1 MSTFIPPTP
10 TATKSAEQHEEPS
23 EQDSEQDSFNHLLF
37 KVLRL
42 TSEQVQDLND
52 WMKHQGFPN
61 VHEIIVQNFRN
72 PHELKDDLQFTRESK
87 TYYIQANVRVS
98 LSLMTTYIKH
108 LRYLAKA
115 KHFGP
120 FYYIQID
127 PQDYDEWRISTPEEE
142 IHFQTPSKF
151 GSPATPR
158 SMATSEASESYI
170 TLTNFKKG
178 IKRDASAYPIF
189 KNERYYNTFIRHFK
203 ATAKAQGLSTL
214 MDPNFT
220 PGSDEYGQQ
229 LFQEQQDFLY
239 SVLIS
244 SLQTDFS
251 EALVKDHEGDAQLI
265 LELLHEHHTGNS
277 QYSRSE
283 INRITKYLTNIKLDD
298 TWRGTNE
305 SFLMHYNDQLRLL
318 DSLVDPEEKLPDN
331 TRVTFLESAVESV
344 PDLRRVKITDNVLQ
358 AQLDSTRP
366 ITYKSYFD
374 LLKDAAFHLDQATKR
389 GNKIRRTNVHF
400 SGPNDEG
407 GHQNPLSDDLQA
419 IQQEDVCSEPPEP
432 LSYSVFQSNFQG
444 SSTSSTQKIFLP
456 KHIWEK
462 LSKDQQQMIIDHNR
476 SLPKSGSSS
485 IMTPNKSPSP
495 LPHKPTPQQTAKSQQ
510 VHTHQSDESTA
521 DSTKI
526 ETTPSDPLLAM
537 VHQSIHTSDDDA
549 SDITK
554 VLSAKRSRQIQVCK
568 HYIFQH
574 ANHTNNQL
582 VDRGANGGL
591 AGSDMRVIYKT
602 HRKIN
607 ISGIDNHEVN
617 GLDVVTAA
625 TLLNTSLGKVIG
637 IFNEYAHLG
646 KGSSIHSS
654 GQLEWFRTHVDEK
667 SIKVGGTQ
675 LITTLDGYSVPL
687 LIKDGLAYAT
697 SLGRPTDH
705 DMDSYPHV
713 FFTSPDEWDPSVLD
727 HDPPPL
733 DGLDPSQVLDQPFGD
748 PMFDAYGDF
757 NERIIANL
765 NILLD
770 APPEDCRSYT
780 ANLHQSSSQEPDWNA
795 LRPFF
800 AWTSPSSIQ
809 DTFNVTTRHG
819 IAPHTQD
826 YIKKHFESRNP
837 VFNIPRRSEAVAT
850 DTIFSDTPAVD
861 DGSTMAQFFCGRDTL
876 VCDAYGIKSTKQF
889 INTLSDNIRK
899 RGAMDTLI
907 SDGGKY
913 EISKRVTD
921 LFRSLFI
928 KDYQSEPYHQHQN
941 KSENRFGL
949 AKRYTNTVMNTS
961 GCPAC
966 CWLLCLQYICVVL
979 NHLASP
985 TLQGICPV
993 QALEGT
999 TPDISFLLHFSFYEP
1014 IYYRIDSSEPDLN
1027 FPSSSNE
1034 KKGYWVGFAD
1044 NQGDSLTW
1052 RILTEDTQKIIIR
1065 SGVRSALR
1073 TTTNQR
1079 LASSSGE
1086 GTTLPF
1092 PIPYPQQ
1099 SSNSLPLDPIDAS
1112 TSNFEQFVKSQSGE
1126 DEDHPIPMTN
1136 IDIPN
1141 LLGRSFLLSPED
1153 NGERYMAKIIDIDD
1167 HGQHLED
1174 IKFKLKISKDQAE
1187 EIMSYNQLM
1196 DYIQKGTNA
1205 EEDPDSLFKF
1215 RDIVAHQ
1222 GPLESTDPNHKGSK
1236 YNVMVEWESGEIT
1249 YEPLALISK
1258 DDPITCA
1265 VYAKKHDLLDTT
1277 GWKHLKRY
1285 AKTSKRLIRA
1295 VKQSRIRQVRASAR
1309 YQHGFQVPRDYNDAM
1324 RLDKENG
1331 NTHWQ
1336 DAMDLELTQIHEY
1349 KVFRDTG
1356 KAKFHNGKVVTP
1368 DGFQKIRVHFVYAVK
1383 HDGRFKARLV
1393 ADGHLTKE
1401 PVESIYSGVVSLRS
1415 LRMVVFLSQLNN
1427 LEIWGADVGNAYL
1440 EAYTDEK
1447 LCIMAGPEFK
1457 ELQGH
1462 LLIMVKALYGTRSGG
1477 ARWHDRLFDIL
1488 QELKFK
1494 PSKAVPDVWM
1504 RPEPGGTCY
1513 EYIAVY
1519 VDDLA
1524 IAAKDPQAFCN
1535 ELKKKYNLK
1544 LKGVGPLE
1552 YHLGCTYKKDPDGTL
1567 AADPRRYVNKILESY
1582 ERMFMEKPRK
1592 SRPPLEGGD
1601 HPELDT
1607 SELCDEH
1614 QTKQFQTLIG
1624 QLQWLIS
1631 LGRFDIAVH
1640 VMSLSRFRAQPR
1652 KGHLDRAKRIVGY
1665 LLFLPDGA
1673 IRFRTGEPDFSSL
1686 RDQEYDWTR
1695 TVYYGACEQFPHD
1708 IPKPLGK
1715 HVQTTHYVDANLH
1728 HDLAT
1733 GKAVT
1738 AVLHFLNQTPIDAY
1752 TKRQSTVETATYGSE
1767 FVAAR
1772 TAVDQIID
1780 IRTTLRYLGV
1790 PIRDMSY
1797 MFGDNRSVVTSSTI
1811 PNSTI
1816 SKRHHLASYHRVR
1829 DAIAAKFISFHWKDG
1844 KSNPADIL
1852 SKHWEFATVW
1862 PVLKPI
1868 LFWRGETAT
1877 QLKGSDRI
1885 PSTTPGAEPPRD
1897 AKDSGSAKPHSTH
1910 LETSSTNRS

>member
-10 TATKSAEQHEEPS
+10 TATKSAEQHEEP
-23 EQDSEQDSFNHLLF
+23 SEQDSFNHLLF

-52 WMKHQGFPN
+52 WMKHRGFPN

-72 PHELKDDLQFTRESK
+72 PHELKDDLQFIRASK
-87 TYYIQANVRVS
+87 TYYIQANVMVS

-158 SMATSEASESYI
+158 SMATSEAFESYI

-220 PGSDEYGQQ
+220 TGSDEYGQQ

-244 SLQTDFS
+244 SLKTDFS

-305 SFLMHYNDQLRLL
+305 SFLMHNNDQLCLL

-407 GHQNPLSDDLQA
+407 DHQNPLSDDLQA

-432 LSYSVFQSNFQG
+432 LSYSVFQSHFQG

-485 IMTPNKSPSP
+485 ILTPNKSPSP

-537 VHQSIHTSDDDA
+537 VHQSIHTSHDDA

-654 GQLEWFRTHVDEK
+654 GQLEWFKTHVDEK

-826 YIKKHFESRNP
+826 YIKKHFKSRNP

-921 LFRSLFI
+921 LLRSLFI

-941 KSENRFGL
+941 KAENRFGL

-1073 TTTNQR
+1073 TTTNQH

-1174 IKFKLKISKDQAE
+1174 IKFKLKTSKDQAE

-1196 DYIQKGTNA
+1196 DYIQKGTDA

-1383 HDGRFKARLV
+1383 HDGRFKSRLV

-1488 QELKFK
+1488 QELMFK
-1494 PSKAVPDVWM
+1494 PSKADPDVWM

-1524 IAAKDPQAFCN
+1524 IAAKDPEAFCN
-1535 ELKKKYNLK
+1535 ELKKKYNLN

-1552 YHLGCTYKKDPDGTL
+1552 YHLGCTYKKDPDETL

-1695 TVYYGACEQFPHD
+1695 TVYSGACEQIPHD

-1738 AVLHFLNQTPIDAY
+1738 AALHFLNQTPIDAY

-1829 DAIAAKFISFHWKDG
+1829 EAIAAKFISFHWKDG

-1862 PVLKPI
+1862 PMLKPI

-1897 AKDSGSAKPHSTH
+1897 AKDSGSARPHSTH

>member
-10 TATKSAEQHEEPS
+10 TATKSAEQHEEP
-23 EQDSEQDSFNHLLF
+23 SEQDSFNHLLF

-52 WMKHQGFPN
+52 WMKHRGFPN

-72 PHELKDDLQFTRESK
+72 PHELKDDLQFIRASK
-87 TYYIQANVRVS
+87 TYYIQANVMVS

-244 SLQTDFS
+244 SLKTDFS

-344 PDLRRVKITDNVLQ
+344 PDLRHVKITDNVLQ

-407 GHQNPLSDDLQA
+407 DHQNHLSDDLQA
-419 IQQEDVCSEPPEP
+419 IQQEDVCSEPPEL
-432 LSYSVFQSNFQG
+432 LSYSVFQSHFQG

-485 IMTPNKSPSP
+485 ISTPNKSPSP
-495 LPHKPTPQQTAKSQQ
+495 LPHKPTSQQTAKSQQ
-510 VHTHQSDESTA
+510 VHTHQSDESTV

-625 TLLNTSLGKVIG
+625 ILLNTSLGKVIG

-654 GQLEWFRTHVDEK
+654 GQLEWFKTHVDEK

-826 YIKKHFESRNP
+826 YIKKHFKSRNP

-921 LFRSLFI
+921 LLRSLFI

-941 KSENRFGL
+941 KAENRFGL

-1052 RILTEDTQKIIIR
+1052 RILTEDTQKITIR

-1196 DYIQKGTNA
+1196 DYIQKGTDA
-1205 EEDPDSLFKF
+1205 EEDPD
-1215 RDIVAHQ
+1215 
-1222 GPLESTDPNHKGSK
+1222 
-1236 YNVMVEWESGEIT
+1236 
-1249 YEPLALISK
+1249 
-1258 DDPITCA
+1258 
-1265 VYAKKHDLLDTT
+1265 
-1277 GWKHLKRY
+1277 
-1285 AKTSKRLIRA
+1285 
-1295 VKQSRIRQVRASAR
+1295 
-1309 YQHGFQVPRDYNDAM
+1309 
-1324 RLDKENG
+1324 
-1331 NTHWQ
+1331 
-1336 DAMDLELTQIHEY
+1336 
-1349 KVFRDTG
+1349 
-1356 KAKFHNGKVVTP
+1356 
-1368 DGFQKIRVHFVYAVK
+1368 
-1383 HDGRFKARLV
+1383 
-1393 ADGHLTKE
+1393 
-1401 PVESIYSGVVSLRS
+1401 
-1415 LRMVVFLSQLNN
+1415 
-1427 LEIWGADVGNAYL
+1427 
-1440 EAYTDEK
+1440 
-1447 LCIMAGPEFK
+1447 
-1457 ELQGH
+1457 
-1462 LLIMVKALYGTRSGG
+1462 
-1477 ARWHDRLFDIL
+1477 
-1488 QELKFK
+1488 
-1494 PSKAVPDVWM
+1494 
-1504 RPEPGGTCY
+1504 
-1513 EYIAVY
+1513 
-1519 VDDLA
+1519 
-1524 IAAKDPQAFCN
+1524 
-1535 ELKKKYNLK
+1535 
-1544 LKGVGPLE
+1544 
-1552 YHLGCTYKKDPDGTL
+1552 
-1567 AADPRRYVNKILESY
+1567 
-1582 ERMFMEKPRK
+1582 
-1592 SRPPLEGGD
+1592 
-1601 HPELDT
+1601 
-1607 SELCDEH
+1607 
-1614 QTKQFQTLIG
+1614 
-1624 QLQWLIS
+1624 
-1631 LGRFDIAVH
+1631 
-1640 VMSLSRFRAQPR
+1640 
-1652 KGHLDRAKRIVGY
+1652 
-1665 LLFLPDGA
+1665 
-1673 IRFRTGEPDFSSL
+1673 
-1686 RDQEYDWTR
+1686 
-1695 TVYYGACEQFPHD
+1695 
-1708 IPKPLGK
+1708 
-1715 HVQTTHYVDANLH
+1715 
-1728 HDLAT
+1728 
-1733 GKAVT
+1733 
-1738 AVLHFLNQTPIDAY
+1738 
-1752 TKRQSTVETATYGSE
+1752 
-1767 FVAAR
+1767 
-1772 TAVDQIID
+1772 
-1780 IRTTLRYLGV
+1780 
-1790 PIRDMSY
+1790 
-1797 MFGDNRSVVTSSTI
+1797 
-1811 PNSTI
+1811 
-1816 SKRHHLASYHRVR
+1816 
-1829 DAIAAKFISFHWKDG
+1829 
-1844 KSNPADIL
+1844 
-1852 SKHWEFATVW
+1852 
-1862 PVLKPI
+1862 
-1868 LFWRGETAT
+1868 
-1877 QLKGSDRI
+1877 
-1885 PSTTPGAEPPRD
+1885 
-1897 AKDSGSAKPHSTH
+1897 
-1910 LETSSTNRS
+1910 

>member
-23 EQDSEQDSFNHLLF
+23 EQDSFNHRLF

-52 WMKHQGFPN
+52 WMKHRGFPN

-72 PHELKDDLQFTRESK
+72 PHELKDDFQFIRESK
-87 TYYIQANVRVS
+87 TYYIQANVMVS

-108 LRYLAKA
+108 LRYLSKA

-142 IHFQTPSKF
+142 IQFQTPSKF

-214 MDPNFT
+214 MVPNFT

-244 SLQTDFS
+244 SLKTDFS

-400 SGPNDEG
+400 SGPNDEED
-407 GHQNPLSDDLQA
+407 HQNPLSDDLQA

-432 LSYSVFQSNFQG
+432 LNYSVFQSHFQG

-462 LSKDQQQMIIDHNR
+462 LSKNQQQMIIDHNR

-485 IMTPNKSPSP
+485 ISTPNKSPPP

-521 DSTKI
+521 DPTKI

-574 ANHTNNQL
+574 ANHTINQL
-582 VDRGANGGL
+582 VDCGANGGL
-591 AGSDMRVIYKT
+591 AGLDMRVIYKT

-654 GQLEWFRTHVDEK
+654 GQLEWFKTHVDEK

-705 DMDSYPHV
+705 DMDTYPHV

-826 YIKKHFESRNP
+826 YIKKHFKSRNP

-921 LFRSLFI
+921 LLRSLFI

-941 KSENRFGL
+941 KAENRFGL

-1052 RILTEDTQKIIIR
+1052 RILTEDTRKIIIR

-1073 TTTNQR
+1073 TTTNHR

-1112 TSNFEQFVKSQSGE
+1112 TPNFEQFVKSQSGE

-1174 IKFKLKISKDQAE
+1174 IKFKLKTSKDQAE

-1196 DYIQKGTNA
+1196 DYIQKGTDA

-1494 PSKAVPDVWM
+1494 PSKADPDVWM

-1552 YHLGCTYKKDPDGTL
+1552 YHLGCTYKKDPDETL

-1601 HPELDT
+1601 HPDLDT

-1695 TVYYGACEQFPHD
+1695 TVYSGACEQIPHD

-1829 DAIAAKFISFHWKDG
+1829 EAIAAKFISFHWKDG

-1862 PVLKPI
+1862 PMLKPI

-1885 PSTTPGAEPPRD
+1885 PSTTPGAEPPGD
-1897 AKDSGSAKPHSTH
+1897 AKDSGSARPHSTH
-1910 LETSSTNRS
+1910 LETSSTNRP

>member
-10 TATKSAEQHEEPS
+10 AANKSAEQHGEP
-23 EQDSEQDSFNHLLF
+23 SEQDSFNHLLF

-52 WMKHQGFPN
+52 WMKHRGIPN
-61 VHEIIVQNFRN
+61 VHEVIAQNFRK
-72 PHELKDDLQFTRESK
+72 PHALEDDLQFIREDK
-87 TYYIQANVRVS
+87 PCYIQSNVMIS
-98 LSLMTTYIKH
+98 LSLMITYIKH
-108 LRYLAKA
+108 LRYSAKT
-115 KHFGP
+115 KYFGP

-127 PQDYDEWRISTPEEE
+127 PQDYDEWRTTPPEEE
-142 IHFQTPSKF
+142 VHFQTPSKL

-158 SMATSEASESYI
+158 SMATSVASESYI
-170 TLTNFKKG
+170 TLSNFKKG

-203 ATAKAQGLSTL
+203 ATAKAQGLNSL

-220 PGSDEYGQQ
+220 PGSDEYEQQ
-229 LFQEQQDFLY
+229 LFQDQQDFLY

-244 SLQTDFS
+244 SLKTDFS

-265 LELLHEHHTGNS
+265 IELLHEHHTGNS

-318 DSLVDPEEKLPDN
+318 DSLVDSDEKLPDN

-366 ITYKSYFD
+366 ITYRSYFD

-389 GNKIRRTNVHF
+389 GSKIRRTNVHF
-400 SGPNDEG
+400 SGPNNEDD
-407 GHQNPLSDDLQA
+407 HQNLSSDDHQV
-419 IQQEDVCSEPPEP
+419 IQQEDVCNEPPEP
-432 LSYSVFQSNFQG
+432 LSYSVFQSHFQG

-456 KHIWEK
+456 KPIWEK

-485 IMTPNKSPSP
+485 ISTPNKSPSP

-521 DSTKI
+521 DTTKI
-526 ETTPSDPLLAM
+526 ETTPSDPLLAI

-582 VDRGANGGL
+582 VDRGANGDL

-625 TLLNTSLGKVIG
+625 TLLNTSQGKVIG

-654 GQLEWFRTHVDEK
+654 GQLEWFKTHVDEK

-675 LITTLDGYSVPL
+675 LITTLEGYSVPL

-697 SLGRPTDH
+697 SLGRPTDQ
-705 DMDSYPHV
+705 DMDTYPHV

-770 APPEDCRSYT
+770 APPEDYGSYI
-780 ANLHQSSSQEPDWNA
+780 ANLHQGSSQEPDWNA

-819 IAPHTQD
+819 SAPHTQD
-826 YIKKHFESRNP
+826 YIKKHFKSRNP

-921 LFRSLFI
+921 LLRSLFI
-928 KDYQSEPYHQHQN
+928 QDYQSEPYHQHQN
-941 KSENRFGL
+941 KAENRFGL
-949 AKRYTNTVMNTS
+949 AKHYTNTVMNTS

-993 QALEGT
+993 HTLEGT

-1014 IYYRIDSSEPDLN
+1014 VYYRIDSSEPDLN

-1092 PIPYPQQ
+1092 PIPYSQQ
-1099 SSNSLPLDPIDAS
+1099 SQNSLPLDPLDAS
-1112 TSNFEQFVKSQSGE
+1112 TPNFEHFVKSQTGE
-1126 DEDHPIPMTN
+1126 DEDNPIPMAN

-1141 LLGRSFLLSPED
+1141 LLGRSFLLPPED
-1153 NGERYMAKIIDIDD
+1153 NGERHMAKVIDIDD
-1167 HGQHLED
+1167 HGQTLED
-1174 IKFKLKISKDQAE
+1174 IKFKLKINKDQAE

-1196 DYIQKGTNA
+1196 DYIQKGTDA

-1236 YNVMVEWESGEIT
+1236 YNVMVEWESGEVT
-1249 YEPLALISK
+1249 YEPLTLISK

-1309 YQHGFQVPRDYNDAM
+1309 YQHGFQVPKDYNDAM

-1349 KVFRDTG
+1349 KVFKDTG

-1415 LRMVVFLSQLNN
+1415 LRMVVFLSQLNK

-1494 PSKAVPDVWM
+1494 PSKADPDVWM

-1524 IAAKDPQAFCN
+1524 IAAK
-1535 ELKKKYNLK
+1535 
-1544 LKGVGPLE
+1544 GSSS
-1552 YHLGCTYKKDPDGTL
+1552 
-1567 AADPRRYVNKILESY
+1567 IL
-1582 ERMFMEKPRK
+1582 
-1592 SRPPLEGGD
+1592 
-1601 HPELDT
+1601 
-1607 SELCDEH
+1607 
-1614 QTKQFQTLIG
+1614 Q
-1624 QLQWLIS
+1624 
-1631 LGRFDIAVH
+1631 
-1640 VMSLSRFRAQPR
+1640 
-1652 KGHLDRAKRIVGY
+1652 
-1665 LLFLPDGA
+1665 
-1673 IRFRTGEPDFSSL
+1673 
-1686 RDQEYDWTR
+1686 
-1695 TVYYGACEQFPHD
+1695 
-1708 IPKPLGK
+1708 
-1715 HVQTTHYVDANLH
+1715 
-1728 HDLAT
+1728 
-1733 GKAVT
+1733 
-1738 AVLHFLNQTPIDAY
+1738 
-1752 TKRQSTVETATYGSE
+1752 
-1767 FVAAR
+1767 
-1772 TAVDQIID
+1772 
-1780 IRTTLRYLGV
+1780 
-1790 PIRDMSY
+1790 
-1797 MFGDNRSVVTSSTI
+1797 
-1811 PNSTI
+1811 
-1816 SKRHHLASYHRVR
+1816 
-1829 DAIAAKFISFHWKDG
+1829 
-1844 KSNPADIL
+1844 
-1852 SKHWEFATVW
+1852 
-1862 PVLKPI
+1862 
-1868 LFWRGETAT
+1868 
-1877 QLKGSDRI
+1877 
-1885 PSTTPGAEPPRD
+1885 
-1897 AKDSGSAKPHSTH
+1897 
-1910 LETSSTNRS
+1910 

>member
-10 TATKSAEQHEEPS
+10 AATKSAEQHEEP
-23 EQDSEQDSFNHLLF
+23 SEQDSFNHLLF

-52 WMKHQGFPN
+52 WMKHRGFPN

-72 PHELKDDLQFTRESK
+72 PHELKDDLQFIRESK
-87 TYYIQANVRVS
+87 TYYIQANVMVS

-244 SLQTDFS
+244 SLKTDFS
-251 EALVKDHEGDAQLI
+251 EALVNDHEGDAQLI

-344 PDLRRVKITDNVLQ
+344 PDLRHVKITDNELQ

-407 GHQNPLSDDLQA
+407 DHQNPISDDLQA

-432 LSYSVFQSNFQG
+432 LSYAVFQSHFQG

-456 KHIWEK
+456 KPIWEK

-485 IMTPNKSPSP
+485 ISTPNKSPSP
-495 LPHKPTPQQTAKSQQ
+495 LPHKPTSQQTAKSQQ

-591 AGSDMRVIYKT
+591 AGSDMHVIYKT

-654 GQLEWFRTHVDEK
+654 GQLEWFKTHVDEK

-800 AWTSPSSIQ
+800 AWISPSSIQ

-826 YIKKHFESRNP
+826 YIKKHFKSRNP

-921 LFRSLFI
+921 LLRSLFI

-941 KSENRFGL
+941 KAENRFGL

-1099 SSNSLPLDPIDAS
+1099 SSNSLPLDPIDAL

-1196 DYIQKGTNA
+1196 DYIQKGTDA

-1427 LEIWGADVGNAYL
+1427 L
-1440 EAYTDEK
+1440 K
-1447 LCIMAGPEFK
+1447 
-1457 ELQGH
+1457 
-1462 LLIMVKALYGTRSGG
+1462 SG
-1477 ARWHDRLFDIL
+1477 
-1488 QELKFK
+1488 
-1494 PSKAVPDVWM
+1494 
-1504 RPEPGGTCY
+1504 
-1513 EYIAVY
+1513 
-1519 VDDLA
+1519 
-1524 IAAKDPQAFCN
+1524 
-1535 ELKKKYNLK
+1535 
-1544 LKGVGPLE
+1544 
-1552 YHLGCTYKKDPDGTL
+1552 
-1567 AADPRRYVNKILESY
+1567 
-1582 ERMFMEKPRK
+1582 
-1592 SRPPLEGGD
+1592 
-1601 HPELDT
+1601 
-1607 SELCDEH
+1607 
-1614 QTKQFQTLIG
+1614 
-1624 QLQWLIS
+1624 
-1631 LGRFDIAVH
+1631 
-1640 VMSLSRFRAQPR
+1640 
-1652 KGHLDRAKRIVGY
+1652 
-1665 LLFLPDGA
+1665 
-1673 IRFRTGEPDFSSL
+1673 
-1686 RDQEYDWTR
+1686 
-1695 TVYYGACEQFPHD
+1695 EQ
-1708 IPKPLGK
+1708 
-1715 HVQTTHYVDANLH
+1715 
-1728 HDLAT
+1728 
-1733 GKAVT
+1733 
-1738 AVLHFLNQTPIDAY
+1738 
-1752 TKRQSTVETATYGSE
+1752 
-1767 FVAAR
+1767 
-1772 TAVDQIID
+1772 
-1780 IRTTLRYLGV
+1780 
-1790 PIRDMSY
+1790 M
-1797 MFGDNRSVVTSSTI
+1797 
-1811 PNSTI
+1811 
-1816 SKRHHLASYHRVR
+1816 
-1829 DAIAAKFISFHWKDG
+1829 
-1844 KSNPADIL
+1844 
-1852 SKHWEFATVW
+1852 
-1862 PVLKPI
+1862 
-1868 LFWRGETAT
+1868 
-1877 QLKGSDRI
+1877 
-1885 PSTTPGAEPPRD
+1885 
-1897 AKDSGSAKPHSTH
+1897 
-1910 LETSSTNRS
+1910 

>member
-10 TATKSAEQHEEPS
+10 AAHKSAEQHEEP
-23 EQDSEQDSFNHLLF
+23 SEQDSFNHLLF

-52 WMKHQGFPN
+52 WMKHRGIPN
-61 VHEIIVQNFRN
+61 VHEVIAQNFRK
-72 PHELKDDLQFTRESK
+72 PHALEDDLQFIREDK
-87 TYYIQANVRVS
+87 PCYIQSNVMIS
-98 LSLMTTYIKH
+98 LSLMITYIKH
-108 LRYLAKA
+108 LRYSAKT
-115 KHFGP
+115 KYFGP

-127 PQDYDEWRISTPEEE
+127 PQDYDEWRTTPPEEE
-142 IHFQTPSKF
+142 VHFQTPSKL

-158 SMATSEASESYI
+158 SMATSMASESYI
-170 TLTNFKKG
+170 TLSNFKKG

-189 KNERYYNTFIRHFK
+189 KNERY
-203 ATAKAQGLSTL
+203 
-214 MDPNFT
+214 
-220 PGSDEYGQQ
+220 
-229 LFQEQQDFLY
+229 

-244 SLQTDFS
+244 SLKTDFS

-265 LELLHEHHTGNS
+265 IELLHEHHTGNS

-318 DSLVDPEEKLPDN
+318 DSLVDSDEKLPDN

-344 PDLRRVKITDNVLQ
+344 PDLRHVKITDNVLQ

-366 ITYKSYFD
+366 ITYRSYFD

-389 GNKIRRTNVHF
+389 GSKIRRTNVHF
-400 SGPNDEG
+400 SGPNNEDD
-407 GHQNPLSDDLQA
+407 HQNLTSDDHQV
-419 IQQEDVCSEPPEP
+419 IQQEDVCNEPPEP
-432 LSYSVFQSNFQG
+432 LSYSVFQSHFQG

-456 KHIWEK
+456 KPIWEK

-485 IMTPNKSPSP
+485 ISTPNKSPSP

-521 DSTKI
+521 DTTKI

-537 VHQSIHTSDDDA
+537 VHQSIHTSNDDA

-591 AGSDMRVIYKT
+591 AGSDMRAIYKT

-654 GQLEWFRTHVDEK
+654 GQLEWFKTHVDEK

-675 LITTLDGYSVPL
+675 LITTLEGYSVPL

-697 SLGRPTDH
+697 SLGRPTDQ
-705 DMDSYPHV
+705 DMDTYPHV

-733 DGLDPSQVLDQPFGD
+733 DGLDPSQVLDQPFGN

-757 NERIIANL
+757 NERIIASL

-770 APPEDCRSYT
+770 APPEDYGSYI
-780 ANLHQSSSQEPDWNA
+780 ANLHQGSSQEPDWNG

-819 IAPHTQD
+819 SAPHTQD
-826 YIKKHFESRNP
+826 YTKKHFKSRNP

-921 LFRSLFI
+921 LLRSLFI
-928 KDYQSEPYHQHQN
+928 QDYQSEPYHQHQN
-941 KSENRFGL
+941 KAENRFGL

-961 GCPAC
+961 GCPAF

-1014 IYYRIDSSEPDLN
+1014 VYYRIDSSEPDLN

-1079 LASSSGE
+1079 LASPSGE
-1086 GTTLPF
+1086 ETTLPF
-1092 PIPYPQQ
+1092 PIPYSQ
-1099 SSNSLPLDPIDAS
+1099 SQNSLPLDPLDAS
-1112 TSNFEQFVKSQSGE
+1112 TPNFEHFVKSQTGE
-1126 DEDHPIPMTN
+1126 DEDNPTPMAN

-1141 LLGRSFLLSPED
+1141 LLGRSFLLPPED
-1153 NGERYMAKIIDIDD
+1153 NGERHMAKVIDIDD
-1167 HGQHLED
+1167 HGQTLED
-1174 IKFKLKISKDQAE
+1174 IKFKLKINKDQAE

-1196 DYIQKGTNA
+1196 DYIQKGTDA

-1222 GPLESTDPNHKGSK
+1222 GPLESTDQNHKGSK
-1236 YNVMVEWESGEIT
+1236 YNVMVEWESGEVT
-1249 YEPLALISK
+1249 YEPLTLISK

-1295 VKQSRIRQVRASAR
+1295 VKQSRIRQVRASVR
-1309 YQHGFQVPRDYNDAM
+1309 YQHGFQVPKDYNDAM

-1349 KVFRDTG
+1349 KVFKDTG

-1488 QELKFK
+1488 QEMKFK
-1494 PSKAVPDVWM
+1494 PSKGDPDVWM

-1524 IAAKDPQAFCN
+1524 IAAKDSQAFCN

-1567 AADPRRYVNKILESY
+1567 AADPRRYVNKILESF
-1582 ERMFMEKPRK
+1582 ERMFKEKPRK

-1640 VMSLSRFRAQPR
+1640 VMSLSKFRAQPR

-1686 RDQEYDWTR
+1686 KDQEYDWTR
-1695 TVYYGACEQFPHD
+1695 TVYSGACEQIPHD

-1738 AVLHFLNQTPIDAY
+1738 AALHFLNQTPIDAY

-1790 PIRDMSY
+1790 PIRDKSY
-1797 MFGDNRSVVTSSTI
+1797 MFGDNKSVVTSSTI
-1811 PNSTI
+1811 PNTTI
-1816 SKRHHLASYHRVR
+1816 SKRHHLPSYHRVR
-1829 DAIAAKFISFHWKDG
+1829 EAIAAKFISFHWKDG

-1862 PVLKPI
+1862 PMLKPI

-1897 AKDSGSAKPHSTH
+1897 AKDSGSARSHSTH
-1910 LETSSTNRS
+1910 LETSSSNRP

>member
-10 TATKSAEQHEEPS
+10 AANKSAEQHGEP
-23 EQDSEQDSFNHLLF
+23 SEQDSFNHLLF

-52 WMKHQGFPN
+52 WMKHRGIPN
-61 VHEIIVQNFRN
+61 VHEVIAQNFRK
-72 PHELKDDLQFTRESK
+72 PHALEDDLQFIREDK
-87 TYYIQANVRVS
+87 PCYIQSNVMIS
-98 LSLMTTYIKH
+98 LSLMITYIKH
-108 LRYLAKA
+108 LRYSTKT
-115 KHFGP
+115 KYFGP

-127 PQDYDEWRISTPEEE
+127 PQDYDECRTTPPEEE
-142 IHFQTPSKF
+142 VHFQTPSKL

-158 SMATSEASESYI
+158 SMATSVASESYI
-170 TLTNFKKG
+170 TLSNFKKG

-203 ATAKAQGLSTL
+203 ATAKAQGLNSL

-220 PGSDEYGQQ
+220 PGSDEYEQQ
-229 LFQEQQDFLY
+229 LFQDQQDFLY

-244 SLQTDFS
+244 SLKTDFS

-265 LELLHEHHTGNS
+265 IELLHEHHTGNS

-318 DSLVDPEEKLPDN
+318 DSLVDSDEKLPDN

-344 PDLRRVKITDNVLQ
+344 PDLRCVKITDNVLQ

-366 ITYKSYFD
+366 ITYRSYFD

-389 GNKIRRTNVHF
+389 GSKIRRTNVHF
-400 SGPNDEG
+400 SGPNNEDD
-407 GHQNPLSDDLQA
+407 HQNLLSDDHQVN
-419 IQQEDVCSEPPEP
+419 QQEDACSEPPEP
-432 LSYSVFQSNFQG
+432 LSYSVFQSHFQG

-456 KHIWEK
+456 KPIWEK

-485 IMTPNKSPSP
+485 NSTPKKSPSP

-510 VHTHQSDESTA
+510 VHTHQSDENTA
-521 DSTKI
+521 DTIKI

-537 VHQSIHTSDDDA
+537 VHQSIHTSHDDA

-568 HYIFQH
+568 HYVFQH

-654 GQLEWFRTHVDEK
+654 GQLEWFKTHVDEK

-675 LITTLDGYSVPL
+675 LITTLEGYSVPL

-697 SLGRPTDH
+697 SLGRPTDQ
-705 DMDSYPHV
+705 DMDTYPHV

-770 APPEDCRSYT
+770 APPEDYGSYM
-780 ANLHQSSSQEPDWNA
+780 ANLHQGSSQEPDWNA

-819 IAPHTQD
+819 TAPHTQD
-826 YIKKHFESRNP
+826 YIKKHFKSRNP

-913 EISKRVTD
+913 EISKQVTD
-921 LFRSLFI
+921 LLRSLFI
-928 KDYQSEPYHQHQN
+928 QDYQSEPYHQHQN
-941 KSENRFGL
+941 KAENRFGL

-961 GCPAC
+961 GCPAF

-999 TPDISFLLHFSFYEP
+999 TPDISFLLHFSFFEP
-1014 IYYRIDSSEPDLN
+1014 VYYRIDSSEPDLN

-1052 RILTEDTQKIIIR
+1052 RILTEDIQKIIIR

-1079 LASSSGE
+1079 LASPSGE

-1092 PIPYPQQ
+1092 PIPYSQ
-1099 SSNSLPLDPIDAS
+1099 SQNSLPLDPLDAS
-1112 TSNFEQFVKSQSGE
+1112 TPNFEHFVKSQTGE
-1126 DEDHPIPMTN
+1126 DEDNPIPMAN

-1141 LLGRSFLLSPED
+1141 LLGRSFLLPPED
-1153 NGERYMAKIIDIDD
+1153 NGERHMAKVIDIDD
-1167 HGQHLED
+1167 HGQTLED
-1174 IKFKLKISKDQAE
+1174 IKFKLKINKDQAE

-1196 DYIQKGTNA
+1196 DYIQKGTDA

-1236 YNVMVEWESGEIT
+1236 YNVMVEWESGEVT
-1249 YEPLALISK
+1249 YEPLTLISK

-1265 VYAKKHDLLDTT
+1265 VYAKKHDLLDTI

-1295 VKQSRIRQVRASAR
+1295 VKQSRIRQVRASVR

-1336 DAMDLELTQIHEY
+1336 DAIDLELTQIHEY
-1349 KVFRDTG
+1349 KVFKDTG

-1488 QELKFK
+1488 QEMKFK
-1494 PSKAVPDVWM
+1494 PSKADPDVWM

-1524 IAAKDPQAFCN
+1524 IAAKDSQAFCN

-1567 AADPRRYVNKILESY
+1567 AADPRRYVNKIIESF
-1582 ERMFMEKPRK
+1582 ERMFKEKPRK

-1686 RDQEYDWTR
+1686 KDQEYDWTR
-1695 TVYYGACEQFPHD
+1695 TVYSGACEQIPHD

-1738 AVLHFLNQTPIDAY
+1738 AALHFLNQTPIDAY
-1752 TKRQSTVETATYGSE
+1752 TKRQSTVETVTYGSE

-1780 IRTTLRYLGV
+1780 IHTTLRYLGV
-1790 PIRDMSY
+1790 PIRDKSY
-1797 MFGDNRSVVTSSTI
+1797 MFGDNKSVVTSSTI

-1829 DAIAAKFISFHWKDG
+1829 EAIAAKFISFHWKDG

-1862 PVLKPI
+1862 PMLKPI

-1897 AKDSGSAKPHSTH
+1897 AKDSGSARSHSTH
-1910 LETSSTNRS
+1910 LETSSSNRP